1 MHWLYFSFLEFCLSK
16 PSTLKTIEDLIHF
29 FTYLNLTAD
38 FLFLLKALCL
48 KTKQL
53 WSLLH
58 SCFLQL
64 YLNQICLI
72 TIPQTVC
79 SIACVFFCSRAKLYV
94 PSTINIWKKCAHQ
107 SHLGKQ
113 EKGWFLAYCLY
124 IKSNWSIKQYR
135 NLGFNLNFPIT

>member
-1 MHWLYFSFLEFCLSK
+1 MAILFFSRALFFCL
-16 PSTLKTIEDLIHF
+16 LKTFYFKNYIG
-29 FTYLNLTAD
+29 AQ
-38 FLFLLKALCL
+38 FLQWNQNSKFWVTWPRIAI
-48 KTKQL
+48 
-53 WSLLH
+53 
-58 SCFLQL
+58 CFLQL
-64 YLNQICLI
+64 NLNQSCLV
-72 TIPQTVC
+72 TIPQTIC